1 MVDLSSSHSLRHHK
15 KKVSHHF
22 SPQCIPIRTNHIIS
36 HEWNPIICWV
46 SPSPWSKPLAEVAV
60 HLCDVFGLRA
70 TDGWRGEDMGRQ
82 GRSWIVELEVCVC
95 TEMYFL
101 KMLWFLE
108 VFPIQPGTI
117 PNILIWMFLYN
128 RNYSNTKGGSPNRG
142 TPNHAKLTI
151 LVLKPMVTWGT
162 PILGKPDKWI
172 VHFLVFIQMSSVV
185 FTACHQTWK
194 DAGKFQ
200 SERRFIARKNIWK
213 Q

>member
-1 MVDLSSSHSLRHHK
+1 MLEIGGPLNWWRNLYRVPSSPSISKKIQNYPVQKISMVDLSSSQSLRHHK

-128 RNYSNTKGGSPNRG
+128 RNYSNTKGGSPKSGYPQSCKIGPFWYWN
-142 TPNHAKLTI
+142 P
-151 LVLKPMVTWGT
+151 WW
-162 PILGKPDKWI
+162 LGVPP
-172 VHFLVFIQMSSVV
+172 F
-185 FTACHQTWK
+185 
-194 DAGKFQ
+194 
-200 SERRFIARKNIWK
+200 
-213 Q
+213 